1 MGRVRIYRGKVVIDY
16 RDADNRRRVEVVKG
30 SFTNVADR
38 RIAAKALLRK
48 RESEVE
54 RGVHVALNLRPTLRE
69 LWERY
74 EAAKVNLRPST
85 KRDYDRLA
93 ELYLL
98 PMFGDQKVHDMRAE
112 QIERFRS
119 ALPNGLP
126 RPVAEAFA
134 GRQLAAN
141 PKWSEARAKLQASR
155 KKVGRRTV
163 NKILTLT
170 SSLLDFACKRG
181 WADHNAA
188 EHVEHIRDSASVE
201 GRALDDAVLSP
212 AEIRRLLE
220 ATPEGVYRLLV
231 ETAILTGARL
241 SELLAL
247 RWSDTDLQGKQ
258 IYIRRA
264 WRERQYTLPKTR
276 TSTRKIDLPERLVQ
290 ELRLWRLRCPK
301 TADGTLDLVFANRK
315 GRPLSPTNFSTRIF
329 RPALKRAGI
338 TRRIRFHD
346 LRHTHASLQLAQG
359 VDVVRVSRALG
370 HANVSTTLNI
380 YAHAMPRENNGN
392 ADKLAEFIYG
402 ESKGQNS
409 APTTEPVVVPFPA
422 AAADRK
428 A

>member
-1 MGRVRIYRGKVVIDY
+1 
-16 RDADNRRRVEVVKG
+16 
-30 SFTNVADR
+30 
-38 RIAAKALLRK
+38 
-48 RESEVE
+48 
-54 RGVHVALNLRPTLRE
+54 
-69 LWERY
+69 
-74 EAAKVNLRPST
+74 
-85 KRDYDRLA
+85 
-93 ELYLL
+93 
-98 PMFGDQKVHDMRAE
+98 
-112 QIERFRS
+112 
-119 ALPNGLP
+119 
-126 RPVAEAFA
+126 
-134 GRQLAAN
+134 
-141 PKWSEARAKLQASR
+141 LQASR

-163 NKILTLT
+163 NKILTLM

-188 EHVEHIRDSASVE
+188 EHVEHMRDSASVE
-201 GRALDDAVLSP
+201 GRALDDAVLTP
-212 AEIRRLLE
+212 VEIRRLLE

-231 ETAILTGARL
+231 RTAVLTGARL

-276 TSTRKIDLPERLVQ
+276 TSTRKIDLPERLVH

-315 GRPLSPTNFSTRIF
+315 ERPLSPTNFSTRIF

-359 VDVVRVSRALG
+359 VDVVKVSRALG

-380 YAHAMPRENNGN
+380 YAHAMPRENNGG
-392 ADKLAEFIYG
+392 ADSVAGAGAFQL
-402 ESKGQNS
+402 
-409 APTTEPVVVPFPA
+409 
-422 AAADRK
+422 
-428 A
+428 

>member
-30 SFTNVADR
+30 SFANAADR
-38 RIAAKALLRK
+38 RIAGKALLRK

-54 RGVHVALNLRPTLRE
+54 RGVHVALSLRPAVRE
-69 LWERY
+69 AWEHFI
-74 EAAKVNLRPST
+74 EAKINLRPST
-85 KRDYDRLA
+85 RRDYVCLA

-98 PMFGDQKVHDMRAE
+98 PMFGDQKVHEIRTE

-134 GRQLAAN
+134 RRQLAAN

-163 NKILTLT
+163 NKILTLM

-212 AEIRRLLE
+212 VEIRRLLE

-247 RWSDTDLQGKQ
+247 RWSDTDLQRKQ

-276 TSTRKIDLPERLVQ
+276 TSTRRIDLPERLVQ

-315 GRPLSPTNFSTRIF
+315 GRPLSPTNFSTRTF
-329 RPALKRAGI
+329 RPALRRAGI

-380 YAHAMPRENNGN
+380 YAHALPRENNGN

-409 APTTEPVVVPFPA
+409 APTSEPVVVPFRPA
-422 AAADRK
+422 ADSK
-428 A
+428 T